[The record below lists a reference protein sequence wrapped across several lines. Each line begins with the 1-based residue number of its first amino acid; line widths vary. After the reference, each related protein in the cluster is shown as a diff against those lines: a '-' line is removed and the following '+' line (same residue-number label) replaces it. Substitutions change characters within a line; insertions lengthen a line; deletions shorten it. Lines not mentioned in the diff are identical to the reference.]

1 MSIRYRI
8 LTHPVRQFLR
18 DRNLEAQDFAK
29 QIDVN
34 PQHFS
39 RILNGKTPL
48 TFDMGARIA
57 SGLSVELLAVMEP
70 IEPTNDG
77 ADQAVSA

>member
-8 LTHPVRQFLR
+8 LTGPVRQFLR
-18 DRNLEAQDFAK
+18 DRKVTQEDFAA

-34 PQHFS
+34 AQHFN
-39 RILNGKTPL
+39 RIVHGKTPL

-57 SGLSVELLAVMEP
+57 SALGVELLAVMEP
-70 IEPTNDG
+70 IEPDVE
-77 ADQAVSA
+77 QEVSA